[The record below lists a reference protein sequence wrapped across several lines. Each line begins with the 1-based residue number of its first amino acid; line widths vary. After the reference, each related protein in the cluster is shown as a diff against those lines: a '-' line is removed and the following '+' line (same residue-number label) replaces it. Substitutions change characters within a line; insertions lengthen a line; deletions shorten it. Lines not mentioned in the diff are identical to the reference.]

1 MSGKTIKRNNLEERT
16 KTSYKQETI
25 NYKLFTMKLL
35 IVTVVDQFEKDVL
48 QLFKKS
54 NIESFSGSDIEG
66 YKNASSFMM
75 NTSWFPSQKSGADSS
90 MFFSFT
96 EDEKID
102 VFFSLVVQFNEN
114 LETNNPIHAVVVPIE
129 RSI

>member
-1 MSGKTIKRNNLEERT
+1 
-16 KTSYKQETI
+16 
-25 NYKLFTMKLL
+25 MKLL
-35 IVTVVDQFEKDVL
+35 IVTVVDQFEKEVL
-48 QLFKKS
+48 QLFKKA
-54 NIESFSGSDIEG
+54 NIESYSGSDIEG

-75 NTSWFPSQKSGADSS
+75 NSSWFPSEKGGADSI

-102 VFFSLVVQFNEN
+102 VFFDLVEKFNEN
-114 LETNNPIHAVVVPIE
+114 LETNNPMHAVVVPIE

>member
-1 MSGKTIKRNNLEERT
+1 
-16 KTSYKQETI
+16 
-25 NYKLFTMKLL
+25 MKLL
-35 IVTVVDQFEKDVL
+35 IVTVVDEFQKEVL
-48 QLFKKS
+48 HLFKRA
-54 NIESFSGSDIEG
+54 NIESYSGSDIEG

-75 NTSWFPSQKSGADSS
+75 NSSWFPSEKGGADSS

-96 EDEKID
+96 EEEKID
-102 VFFSLVVQFNEN
+102 SLFDLVKEFNKN

>member
-1 MSGKTIKRNNLEERT
+1 
-16 KTSYKQETI
+16 
-25 NYKLFTMKLL
+25 MKLL
-35 IVTVVDQFEKDVL
+35 IVTVVEQFQREVL
-48 QLFKKS
+48 QLFKKAA
-54 NIESFSGSDIEG
+54 IESFSESDIEG

-75 NTSWFPSQKSGADSS
+75 NSSWFPSEKSGADSS

-96 EDEKID
+96 EKSKID
-102 VFFSLVVQFNEN
+102 LFFNLVEEFNKN

>member
-1 MSGKTIKRNNLEERT
+1 
-16 KTSYKQETI
+16 
-25 NYKLFTMKLL
+25 MKLL
-35 IVTVVDQFEKDVL
+35 IVTIVDEYQKDVL
-48 QLFKKS
+48 KLFKRA
-54 NIESFSGSDIEG
+54 NIESYSGSDIEG

-75 NTSWFPSQKSGADSS
+75 NSSWFPSEKGGADSS

-102 VFFSLVVQFNEN
+102 VFFSLVEHFNEN
-114 LETNNPIHAVVVPIE
+114 LETNNPIHVVVVPIE

>member
-1 MSGKTIKRNNLEERT
+1 
-16 KTSYKQETI
+16 
-25 NYKLFTMKLL
+25 MKLL
-35 IVTVVDQFEKDVL
+35 IVTVVDQFQKEVL

-75 NTSWFPSQKSGADSS
+75 NTSWFPSQKSGADST